1 MAEESKTAVIAAF
14 AGNAALAV
22 LKGMAA
28 GFTGSAAM
36 LAETFHSVA
45 DTGNQ
50 VLLFLGM
57 RLAKRPPDARHP
69 FGHGRD
75 VYFWAFVV
83 AVMLFTV
90 GGAFSIWE
98 GVRRLLHPI
107 EQASSAWAW
116 GVLGGGFVFEAL
128 SFTVAFRSLSQ
139 VRAGRGLA
147 EYWRDSRDPTL
158 VTVLLEDT
166 AALISL
172 LLAATG
178 LTLSH
183 MTGRAIWDSTASLV
197 IGCVL
202 LVVAGILALEN
213 YSLLLGEAAP
223 PRLEREIRRLVQADA
238 AVVGLQALRSMA
250 LGPHEFLVAL
260 EVVFARDLGTT
271 EIEAAVR
278 RLERAIIGA
287 LRGGTRRALV
297 VIEPAS
303 PKRGDGRR
311 AA

>member
-1 MAEESKTAVIAAF
+1 
-14 AGNAALAV
+14 
-22 LKGMAA
+22 
-28 GFTGSAAM
+28 
-36 LAETFHSVA
+36 
-45 DTGNQ
+45 
-50 VLLFLGM
+50 
-57 RLAKRPPDARHP
+57 
-69 FGHGRD
+69 

-83 AVMLFTV
+83 AMILFTV

-98 GVRRLLHPI
+98 GARRLLHPI
-107 EQASSAWAW
+107 EQASSAWTW
-116 GVLGGGFVFEAL
+116 SVLGAGFVFEAV
-128 SFTVAFRSLSQ
+128 SFTVAFRSLSR

-147 EYWRDSRDPTL
+147 EYWRDSRDPTI
-158 VTVLLEDT
+158 VTVLLEDA

-178 LTLSH
+178 LMLSH
-183 MTGRAIWDSTASLV
+183 RTGSAIWDATASLA

-223 PRLEREIRRLVQADA
+223 PRLEREIRRFVQADA
-238 AVVGLQALRSMA
+238 AVVGLRALRTMA

-260 EVVFARDLGTT
+260 EVVFARDLAAT

-287 LRGGTRRALV
+287 LRGGTRGALV

-303 PKRGDGRR
+303 PEPGGDRR

>member
-1 MAEESKTAVIAAF
+1 M
-14 AGNAALAV
+14 
-22 LKGMAA
+22 KGVAA

-36 LAETFHSVA
+36 LAETFHSIA

-50 VLLFLGM
+50 VLLFLGL

-107 EQASSAWAW
+107 QQASSAWTWA
-116 GVLGGGFVFEAL
+116 VLGGGFIFETV
-128 SFTVAFRSLSQ
+128 SFTIAFRSLSR

-158 VTVLLEDT
+158 VTVLFEDA

-178 LTLSH
+178 LALSH
-183 MTGRAIWDSTASLV
+183 MTDNAIWDAAASLA
-197 IGCVL
+197 IGSVL

-223 PRLEREIRRLVQADA
+223 PQLEREIRRLVQADA
-238 AVVGLQALRSMA
+238 AVVGLRALRTMA

-260 EVVFARDLGTT
+260 DIVFARDLAAP

-303 PKRGDGRR
+303 PRG
-311 AA
+311 

>member
-1 MAEESKTAVIAAF
+1 MTEESKTAVIAAF
-14 AGNAALAV
+14 AGNAALA
-22 LKGMAA
+22 LMKGMAA

-57 RLAKRPPDARHP
+57 RLAKRPADARHP

-107 EQASSAWAW
+107 AQASSAWTW
-116 GVLGGGFVFEAL
+116 GVLGGGFVFEAV
-128 SFTVAFRSLSQ
+128 SFTVASRSLSQ

-158 VTVLLEDT
+158 VTVLLEDA
-166 AALISL
+166 AALVSL

-183 MTGRAIWDSTASLV
+183 MTGNASWDATASLA

-223 PRLEREIRRLVQADA
+223 PQLEREIRRLVQADA
-238 AVVGLQALRSMA
+238 AVVGLRALRTMA

-260 EVVFARDLGTT
+260 EVVFARDLVAT

-303 PKRGDGRR
+303 AR
-311 AA
+311 AG

>member
-1 MAEESKTAVIAAF
+1 MAEESRVAVVAAF
-14 AGNAALAV
+14 AGNAGLAV
-22 LKGMAA
+22 LKGIAA
-28 GFTGSAAM
+28 AFTGSAAM
-36 LAETFHSVA
+36 LAETFHSIA

-50 VLLFLGM
+50 ALLFLGM

-98 GVRRLLHPI
+98 GTRRLLHPV
-107 EQASSAWAW
+107 EQDASAWAFA
-116 GVLGGGFVFEAL
+116 VLAGGFVFEAG
-128 SFTVAFRSLSQ
+128 SFAVAFRSLTK
-139 VRAGRGLA
+139 VRAGRPLV

-166 AALISL
+166 AALVSL
-172 LLAATG
+172 GLATAGLVLSRTTG
-178 LTLSH
+178 QSF
-183 MTGRAIWDSTASLV
+183 WDAAASLT
-197 IGCVL
+197 IGAVL

-223 PRLEREIRRLVQADA
+223 PRLQREVRRVVGADEAVA
-238 AVVGLQALRSMA
+238 AVRALRTMA
-250 LGPHEFLVAL
+250 LGPREFLVAL
-260 EVVFARDLGTT
+260 EVVFARDLDAV

-278 RLERAIIGA
+278 RLEGAIIAAFHGE
-287 LRGGTRRALV
+287 TRRALV

-303 PKRGDGRR
+303 PEREAARR
-311 AA
+311 TA

>member
-83 AVMLFTV
+83 AVML
-90 GGAFSIWE
+90 
-98 GVRRLLHPI
+98 
-107 EQASSAWAW
+107 
-116 GVLGGGFVFEAL
+116 
-128 SFTVAFRSLSQ
+128 FTVAFRSLSQ

-303 PKRGDGRR
+303 PKRGAGRR

>member
-1 MAEESKTAVIAAF
+1 MTEESTSAITAAF

-36 LAETFHSVA
+36 LAETFHSIA

-107 EQASSAWAW
+107 EQASSAWTW
-116 GVLGGGFVFEAL
+116 GVLGGGFIFETV
-128 SFTVAFRSLSQ
+128 SFTIAFRSLSR

-158 VTVLLEDT
+158 VTVLFEDA

-178 LTLSH
+178 LALSQ
-183 MTGRAIWDSTASLV
+183 MTDNAIWDAAASLA

-223 PRLEREIRRLVQADA
+223 PQLEREIRRLVQADA
-238 AVVGLQALRSMA
+238 AVVGLRALRTMA

-260 EVVFARDLGTT
+260 EIVFARDLAAP
-271 EIEAAVR
+271 EIETAVR

-303 PKRGDGRR
+303 PQG
-311 AA
+311 